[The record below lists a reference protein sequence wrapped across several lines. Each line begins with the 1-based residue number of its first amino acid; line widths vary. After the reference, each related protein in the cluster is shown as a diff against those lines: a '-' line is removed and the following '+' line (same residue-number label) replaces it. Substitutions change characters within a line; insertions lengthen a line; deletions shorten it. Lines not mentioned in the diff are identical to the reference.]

1 MTIRVFPN
9 KLTLEADGLCDQ
21 YETDRRMTVEEWL
34 IADGGVPR
42 SGSISVRLNG
52 DLIPENEWRL
62 TFFGSRD
69 EVVICI
75 EPKGADPFSITVA
88 LFAGV
93 KAVFSMLM
101 PQLPG
106 TPNSPGTGDSLSEG
120 SAKGNKVKLGDPIRE
135 AFGLCKIYPDYL
147 LPSHKY
153 FSSYREQQMELALC
167 VGKGEF
173 EIFANN
179 VRIGDTPLLSFG
191 TEASYQFYGPGEYVG
206 ANPAFTWWHT
216 APEVGS
222 SSTGAA
228 GLELTATTSVTQFP
242 DATTFSFSAY
252 NISADKAF
260 PTDWD
265 VGLIIRIEAPYTYTV
280 TDGGGTGRDVVSGP
294 LNMLNPTVG
303 DTIEVSGINAGI
315 YEVAGYDPMS
325 QSMTLNYEN
334 GNPANQMT
342 IGEGLAAIGPEGLR
356 FRITGINGSGITVE
370 RLDTSGSADAS
381 FPGFGN
387 LTTSSARIQV
397 SPENIEG
404 GWRGWFAACPE
415 NELTDHVQWDMFFP
429 EGLCQVGQTGNV
441 VSMGAYYTC
450 QWRDAALGPAA
461 PVTEIDFVHT
471 NNTLDQGGYT
481 TDFLLPYRMRPQFR
495 FRKRLPFGT
504 NLEFH
509 DTIQWYGLRAKLQ
522 APTSYPG
529 VTTLGVKCLVSD
541 RIAAQT
547 ESLVHVIGTRILPY
561 RRAGSWMPKAPTRE
575 IGPAAMYVAKT
586 LGYTDA
592 DLDLIE
598 FDRLGDGAWLQ
609 RNDTF
614 NKNITEE
621 STAKEVINSILN
633 AGFAELTIDRGMIRP
648 VRDEPRSTLEHM
660 YTPQNMTRSLSR
672 DVAMPSPDDYDG
684 VQVTYTDRLTWA
696 ETTVNCQ
703 LPGEPA
709 GRKLEKIN
717 ADGVIDR
724 DKAYQLGMRR
734 RRAQVYRRDTYNWS
748 TEMDA
753 LNSRYWSYCA
763 VADDVPG
770 YGQSAILMGWTS
782 GNNMVLLESSEPLD
796 WSAVGTHVVA
806 LRRPDG
812 TVSGPY
818 TATRVD
824 DYRLTVAMLDFTP
837 EVEWVEEPPHIL
849 FGPVDR
855 WTYKVLVTEVNPS
868 GYDSASVSGIGYDA
882 RVYLSDDSKAPD

>member
-1 MTIRVFPN
+1 MIRVYPN
-9 KLTLEADGLCDQ
+9 KLTLEADGLCDEYQ
-21 YETDRRMTVEEWL
+21 TDRRMSIAEWFEQ
-34 IADGGVPR
+34 DGGLPPA
-42 SGSISVRLNG
+42 GSVSVKLNG
-52 DLIPENEWRL
+52 DLIFENQWAG
-62 TFFGSRD
+62 TAFGSRD
-69 EVVICI
+69 DLVICV

-106 TPNSPGTGDSLSEG
+106 TPNAPGTGDSLSEG

-135 AFGLCKIYPDYL
+135 AFGLSKIYPDYL

-153 FSSYREQQMELALC
+153 FSDYREQQLELALC
-167 VGKGEF
+167 VGKGEYQ
-173 EIFANN
+173 IFANN

-191 TEASYQFYGPGEYVG
+191 SDASYQFYGPGEFVG
-206 ANPAFTWWHT
+206 NNEAFEWWHT

-242 DATTFSFSAY
+242 DATTFTFSGY
-252 NISADKAF
+252 SISGNVAF
-260 PTDWD
+260 PTDWE
-265 VGLIIRIEAPYTYTV
+265 VGLVLRVESPYTYTV
-280 TDGGGTGRDVVSGP
+280 TDGGSGARDVVNGP
-294 LNMLNPTVG
+294 LSMLAPETG
-303 DTIEVSGINAGI
+303 DTIEVSGVNAGI
-315 YEVAGYDPMS
+315 YQVAGYDPMG
-325 QSMTLNYEN
+325 QSMTLNYAD
-334 GNPANQMT
+334 GSPANQMT
-342 IGEGLAAIGPEGLR
+342 TGQGLAAIGPQGLR
-356 FRITGINGSGITVE
+356 FRITSISGATITVD
-370 RLDTSGSADAS
+370 RLDSAGSTDSS
-381 FPGFGN
+381 FPGFNN

-415 NELTDHVQWDMFFP
+415 NELTQQVQWDMFFP
-429 EGLCQVGQTGNV
+429 EGLCQVGNTGNV
-441 VSMGAYYTC
+441 VSLGAYYTL
-450 QWRDAALGPAA
+450 QWRDAALGDAA
-461 PVTEIDFVHT
+461 PITSIDYVHT

-481 TDFLLPYRMRPQFR
+481 TNLTLPYMMRPQLR
-495 FRKRLPFGT
+495 VRKNLPFGT
-504 NLEFH
+504 SLEFH
-509 DTIQWYGLRAKLQ
+509 DTIQWYGLRAKLR
-522 APTSYPG
+522 APTSYQG
-529 VTTLGVKCLVSD
+529 VTVMGLRCLVSD

-547 ESLVHVIGTRILPY
+547 ESLVHVIATRILPY
-561 RRAGSWMPKAPTRE
+561 RRNGIWQAKMPTRE
-575 IGPAAMYVAKT
+575 IAPAAMYVAKS
-586 LGYTDA
+586 LGYTDN

-598 FDRLGDGAWLQ
+598 FDRLGDGVWRQ
-609 RNDTF
+609 RVDSF

-621 STAKEVINSILN
+621 STAKEVINSMLN

-660 YTPQNMTRSLSR
+660 YSPQNMTRSLSR

-684 VQVTYTDRLTWA
+684 VQVTYMDRLTWA

-703 LPGEPA
+703 LSGEPA
-709 GRKLEKIN
+709 GRKLEKVN
-717 ADGVIDR
+717 ADGIIDR

-770 YGQSAILMGWTS
+770 YGQSAILVGWTS

-796 WSAVGTHVVA
+796 WSGPTAYVVA

-818 TATRVD
+818 AATRVD
-824 DYRLTVAMLDFTP
+824 DYRLTVPMLDFTP

-855 WTYKVLVTEVNPS
+855 WTYRVLVTEVNPS

-882 RVYLSDDSKAPD
+882 RVYYDDDSRAPD

>member
-1 MTIRVFPN
+1 MTIRVYPN
-9 KLTLEADGLCDQ
+9 KLTLEADGLCDEYQ
-21 YETDRRMTVEEWL
+21 TDRRMSIAEWFEQ
-34 IADGGVPR
+34 DGGLPPA
-42 SGSISVRLNG
+42 GSVSVKLNG
-52 DLIPENEWRL
+52 DLIFENQWAD
-62 TFFGSRD
+62 TVFGSRED
-69 EVVICI
+69 LVICV

-135 AFGLCKIYPDYL
+135 AFGLSKIYPDYL

-153 FSSYREQQMELALC
+153 FSSYREQQTELGLC

-228 GLELTATTSVTQFP
+228 GLELTATTSATQFP
-242 DATTFSFSAY
+242 DSFTFTFSGYAVTAASP
-252 NISADKAF
+252 F
-260 PTDWD
+260 PSDWE
-265 VGLIIRIEAPYTYTV
+265 VGLVLRMEVPYTYTV
-280 TDGGGTGRDVVSGP
+280 TDGGDSARDVVSGP
-294 LNMLNPTVG
+294 LAMLAPTVG
-303 DTIEVSGINAGI
+303 DTIEVAGVNAGT

-325 QSMTLNYEN
+325 QTMTLNYEN
-334 GNPANQMT
+334 GNPANQMA
-342 IGEGLAAIGPEGLR
+342 IGQGSAAIGPEGLR
-356 FRITGINGSGITVE
+356 FKITSISGSTLTVD
-370 RLDTSGSADAS
+370 RLDSAGGTDTS
-381 FPGFGN
+381 FPGFTN
-387 LTTSSARIQV
+387 LTTSSARVQV

-404 GWRGWFAACPE
+404 GWRGWFSACPE
-415 NELTDHVQWDMFFP
+415 NELTNHVQWDMFFP
-429 EGLCQVGQTGNV
+429 EGLCWVGQEGNV
-441 VSMGAYYTC
+441 VTLGAYYTM
-450 QWRDAALGPAA
+450 QWRDAALGESA
-461 PVTEIDFVHT
+461 PITSVDYVHE
-471 NNTLDQGGYT
+471 NNTLDQGGFT
-481 TDFLLPYRMRPQFR
+481 TDFILPYMMRPQFR

-504 NLEFH
+504 SLEFR
-509 DTIQWYGLRAKLQ
+509 DTIQWYGLRSKLQ

-529 VTTLGVKCLVSD
+529 VTTLAVKCLVSD

-561 RRAGSWMPKAPTRE
+561 RRGGQWLSKAPTRE

-592 DLDLIE
+592 DLDLLE
-598 FDRLGDGAWLQ
+598 FDRLGDNAWLS
-609 RNDTF
+609 RADHF
-614 NKNITEE
+614 DKAITEE
-621 STAKEVINSILN
+621 STAKEVINSMLN

-648 VRDEPRSTLEHM
+648 VRDEPRSTFEHM
-660 YTPQNMTRSLSR
+660 YTPQNMTRSLTR
-672 DVAMPSPDDYDG
+672 DIAMPSPDDYDG
-684 VQVTYTDRLTWA
+684 VQVTYMDRLTWA
-696 ETTVNCQ
+696 ETTVDCQ
-703 LPGEPA
+703 LPGEA
-709 GRKLEKIN
+709 RGRKLEKIN

-734 RRAQVYRRDTYNWS
+734 RRAQVYRRDTYSWS

-770 YGQSAILMGWTS
+770 YGQSAILMSWMEDNGA
-782 GNNMVLLESSEPLD
+782 VLLESSEPLD
-796 WSAVGTHVVA
+796 WSAEGPHVVA

-824 DYRLTVAMLDFTP
+824 DYHLTVPLLDFTP
-837 EVEWVEEPPHIL
+837 EVDWVEEPPHIL

-855 WTYKVLVTEVNPS
+855 WTYRVLVTEVNPN

-882 RVYLSDDSKAPD
+882 RVYLDDDSPSPD